1 VTGKP
6 RLRRLRRRLRE
17 AVRDNQWLLPAIGAV
32 TGWLLS
38 LAIGT
43 DGDTSSGWTITVD
56 RSRETLLTSLGL
68 VFTGLSIILALA
80 SVGAQNVVSRF
91 GSRTLRIYGRHSAD
105 RWVIGAFAMAAAFIL
120 TEQFQLRTLD
130 PEGPAPVAGITVSVV
145 LLVLTG
151 VMMIWYIGAVI
162 RWFRVDRAVEA
173 ISKITREAARAV
185 TRRRRRTVLTS
196 LPMRPDDA
204 TDLLAPRS
212 GHLAEVDTD
221 KILEECRGHHTMV
234 VITLK
239 LGQPTVK
246 NKPIGWV
253 QGRDSTDAL
262 PPGRIREMI
271 DIAGGRELRLSI
283 DYGIWALVDIAIMAL
298 SPAVNDPNSAVQ
310 VIEELGFLLCDLE
323 GTPLGPLASPDA
335 DTWPRVVI
343 NGRSFGELVEIA
355 TTQIVLYGISD
366 PNVHTALSGL
376 AANLDL
382 LDLSE
387 HDQRYVD
394 AFAAKLDPPPPA

>member
-1 VTGKP
+1 M
-6 RLRRLRRRLRE
+6 
-17 AVRDNQWLLPAIGAV
+17 
-32 TGWLLS
+32 
-38 LAIGT
+38 
-43 DGDTSSGWTITVD
+43 
-56 RSRETLLTSLGL
+56 
-68 VFTGLSIILALA
+68 
-80 SVGAQNVVSRF
+80 VSRF

-173 ISKITREAARAV
+173 IGKITREAARAV

-221 KILEECRGHHTMV
+221 KILEDCRGHHTMV

-394 AFAAKLDPPPPA
+394 AFAAKLGPPPPA

>member
-1 VTGKP
+1 MTGPP

-17 AVRDNQWLLPAIGAV
+17 AARDNQWLIPAVGAV

-43 DGDTSSGWTITVD
+43 DGDASSGWTITVD

-173 ISKITREAARAV
+173 IGKITREAARAV

-253 QGRDSTDAL
+253 PGRDSTDAL

-376 AANLDL
+376 AANLNL

-394 AFAAKLDPPPPA
+394 AFAAKLGSPPPA

>member
-1 VTGKP
+1 MTGQP
-6 RLRRLRRRLRE
+6 RLRRLGRRLRD
-17 AVRDNQWLLPAIGAV
+17 AGRDNQWLVPAIAAA

-38 LAIGT
+38 LAVGT

-56 RSRETLLTSLGL
+56 RSRDTLLTSLGL

-80 SVGAQNVVSRF
+80 SAGAQNVVSHY
-91 GSRTLRIYGRHSAD
+91 GSRTLRIYLRHSAD

-130 PEGPAPVAGITVSVV
+130 PEGPAPVAGLTVSVV
-145 LLVLTG
+145 LLVVTG
-151 VMMIWYIGAVI
+151 VMMIWYIGAVV
-162 RWFRVDRAVEA
+162 RWFRVDRVIGS
-173 ISKITREAARAV
+173 ISKITREAASAV
-185 TRRRRRTVLTS
+185 TRRRRRTVPTS
-196 LPMRPDDA
+196 MPMRADDA

-239 LGQPTVK
+239 LGQPTVE

-253 QGRDSTDAL
+253 QGGDSTDAL
-262 PPGRIREMI
+262 PPGRISEMI
-271 DIAGGRELRLSI
+271 DISGGRELRLSI
-283 DYGIWALVDIAIMAL
+283 DYGLWALVDVAIMAL
-298 SPAVNDPNSAVQ
+298 SPAVNDPNSAVE
-310 VIEELGFLLCDLE
+310 VIEELGFLLCDLV
-323 GTPLGPLASPDA
+323 GTPLGPFANPDA

-343 NGRSFGELVEIA
+343 NGRSFGELVQIA

-366 PNVHTALSGL
+366 PNVHTALTGL

-387 HDQRYVD
+387 DDQRYVD
-394 AFAAKLDPPPPA
+394 AFAAKLDPSPPA